1 MKSIISLSL
10 IAFIFSIGVA
20 KADTTT
26 VSSATFEYSH
36 SDIKFDTG
44 LKSKFDGAVIGFGSD
59 PREQYG
65 YWGKLEVSQN
75 SKSKSEYYEGT
86 WGLHYNLL
94 NKGNFYLN
102 GLAGIGYTRIDSGII
117 SSNLNFISVPV
128 GMEAGYSF
136 AKNLDL
142 FANVGYKWLFDMTG
156 RDGYY
161 GDGKTS
167 TGSNQSQDHGKTLCA
182 GGEPNG
188 RGKWFNGSDP
198 SLCNS
203 YGGVVVN
210 PESKVLCANG
220 TWSNKPDR
228 LSLSGVCSSNDG
240 ILDETQDDGSLI
252 GLKARYGSSVSLGDA
267 ETPVYKFGL
276 RYSF

>member
-1 MKSIISLSL
+1 MKSIISLGL
-10 IAFIFSIGVA
+10 IALIFSIGVA

-26 VSSATFEYSH
+26 VSSATFEYAH

-44 LKSKFDGAVIGFGSD
+44 LKSKFDGAAIGFGSD

-102 GLAGIGYTRIDSGII
+102 GLAGIGYTRIDSSIT

-128 GMEAGYSF
+128 GMEAGYSV

-142 FANVGYKWLFDMTG
+142 FANVGYKWMFDMTG
-156 RDGYY
+156 NKGYF
-161 GDGKTS
+161 GNGAVSLGGNETK
-167 TGSNQSQDHGKTLCA
+167 NNGKTLC
-182 GGEPNG
+182 NDQT
-188 RGKWFNGSDP
+188 WFDGSDAN
-198 SLCNS
+198 LCS
-203 YGGVVVN
+203 AHGGVVNN
-210 PESKVLCANG
+210 PETKTLCERNWWSDSTGSG
-220 TWSNKPDR
+220 T
-228 LSLSGVCSSNDG
+228 CSSHGG
-240 ILDETQDDGSLI
+240 ILDETKDDGSLI
-252 GLKARYGSSVSLGDA
+252 GLQAKYGNSVSFGDA
-267 ETPVYKFGL
+267 HTPVYKIGL
-276 RYSF
+276 RFRF

>member
-1 MKSIISLSL
+1 MKSIISLGL
-10 IAFIFSIGVA
+10 IALIFSIGAA

-26 VSSATFEYSH
+26 VSSATFEYAH

-75 SKSKSEYYEGT
+75 SKSKSEYYEGIG
-86 WGLHYNLL
+86 GLHYNLL

-102 GLAGIGYTRIDSGII
+102 GLAGIGYTRIDSGIT

-128 GMEAGYSF
+128 GIEAGYSL

-156 RDGYY
+156 KTGYY
-161 GDGKTS
+161 GNGNISTS
-167 TGSNQSQDHGKTLCA
+167 SNNTSPDKYKDKVLCKIGSVWFNGTASSLCDEYGGMVSTERDKTLC
-182 GGEPNG
+182 N
-188 RGKWFNGSDP
+188 D
-198 SLCNS
+198 
-203 YGGVVVN
+203 
-210 PESKVLCANG
+210 G
-220 TWSNKPDR
+220 TWR
-228 LSLSGVCSSNDG
+228 DG
-240 ILDETQDDGSLI
+240 IVNSGTCTASGGILEDDIKNGSLI
-252 GLKARYGSSVSLGDA
+252 GLQEKYGNSVSFGDA
-267 ETPVYKFGL
+267 HTPIYKIGL
-276 RYSF
+276 RFRF